1 MKVIGFCGLPGSG
14 KSSALIAVEDLGII
28 ITMGDV
34 IRKEAINKNIE
45 PNNENLGKIAKKL
58 RERGG
63 DAIVA
68 EKSVEM
74 IKNQT
79 NKVVFVDGIRSLS
92 EIEVFRKY
100 WKFPVIAIETSE
112 ELRYERIKKR
122 ARSDDSITLIEIMK
136 RDKRELGF
144 GIKEVI
150 NKADYKIMNDSS
162 EEELKKITR
171 EIVLEII
178 QNY

>member
-14 KSSALIAVEDLGII
+14 KSTALIAIEDLGII

-34 IRKEAINKNIE
+34 IRKEALNNNIE
-45 PNNENLGKIAKKL
+45 PNNENLGKIAKEL

-68 EKSVEM
+68 ERSVEM
-74 IKNQT
+74 IKNQK
-79 NKVVFVDGIRSLS
+79 NKVVFVDGIRSLF

-100 WKFPVIAIETSE
+100 WKFPVIAIESSDD
-112 ELRYERIKKR
+112 LRHKRIKKR
-122 ARSDDSITLIEIMK
+122 ARSDDSDTLIEIMK

-144 GIKEVI
+144 GLKEVI
-150 NKADYKIMNDSS
+150 NKANYKIMNDSS
-162 EEELKKITR
+162 KEELKKITR

>member
-14 KSSALIAVEDLGII
+14 KSTALIAIEDLGRV

-34 IRKEAINKNIE
+34 IRNEAINKHIE
-45 PNNENLGKIAKKL
+45 LNNENLGKIAKEL

-63 DAIVA
+63 NAIVA

-79 NKVVFVDGIRSLS
+79 NKVVFVDGVRSIS

-100 WKFPVIAIETSE
+100 WKFPVIAIETTD
-112 ELRYERIKKR
+112 ELRFKRIKER
-122 ARSDDSITLIEIMK
+122 ARSDDSKTLIEIMK
-136 RDKRELGF
+136 RDKRELEF
-144 GIKEVI
+144 GLKEVI
-150 NKADYKIMNDSS
+150 NKANYKIMNDTSI
-162 EEELKKITR
+162 EELKKITR

>member
-14 KSSALIAVEDLGII
+14 KSTALIAVEDLGTI

-45 PNNENLGKIAKKL
+45 PNNENLGIIAKEL

-74 IKNQT
+74 IKT
-79 NKVVFVDGIRSLS
+79 HKNKVVFVDGIRSLS
-92 EIEVFRKY
+92 EIDVFRKY
-100 WKFPVIAIETSE
+100 WKFPVVAIEISD
-112 ELRYERIKKR
+112 ELRHKRIKKR
-122 ARSDDSITLIEIMK
+122 ARSDDSKNLIEFMK

-144 GIKEVI
+144 GLKEVI
-150 NKADYKIMNDSS
+150 NKANYKIMNDSS
-162 EEELKKITR
+162 EEKLKKITR

>member
-14 KSSALIAVEDLGII
+14 KSTALIAIENLGKI

-45 PNNENLGKIAKKL
+45 PNNENLGKIAKEL

-68 EKSVEM
+68 KKSVEM

-79 NKVVFVDGIRSLS
+79 NKVIFVDGIRSLS
-92 EIEVFRKY
+92 EIEVFRRY
-100 WKFPVIAIETSE
+100 WKFPVIAIETSDD
-112 ELRYERIKKR
+112 LRYKRIRKR
-122 ARSDDSITLIEIMK
+122 ARSDDSKTFTEIMK

-144 GIKEVI
+144 GLKEVI
-150 NKADYKIMNDSS
+150 NKANYKIMNDSS

>member
-14 KSSALIAVEDLGII
+14 KSSALIAVEDLGKI

-34 IRKEAINKNIE
+34 IRKEAINRNIE
-45 PNNENLGKIAKKL
+45 PNNENLGKIAKEL

-92 EIEVFRKY
+92 EIEVFRRY
-100 WKFPVIAIETSE
+100 WKFPVIAIETSN
-112 ELRYERIKKR
+112 ELRHEWIKKR
-122 ARSDDSITLIEIMK
+122 ARSDDSKTLIEIMK

-144 GIKEVI
+144 GLKEVI
-150 NKADYKIMNDSS
+150 NKANYKIMNDSS
-162 EEELKKITR
+162 KEELKKITR

-178 QNY
+178 KNY

>member
-34 IRKEAINKNIE
+34 IRKEAINNNIE
-45 PNNENLGKIAKKL
+45 LNNENLGKIAKEL

-68 EKSVEM
+68 EKSVKA

-79 NKVVFVDGIRSLS
+79 NKIVFVDGIRSLS
-92 EIEVFRKY
+92 EIEVFRRY
-100 WKFPVIAIETSE
+100 WKFPVIAIETSND
-112 ELRYERIKKR
+112 LRHKRIKKR
-122 ARSDDSITLIEIMK
+122 ARSDDSDTLIEIMK

-144 GIKEVI
+144 GLKEVI
-150 NKADYKIMNDSS
+150 NKANYKITNDSS
-162 EEELKKITR
+162 KEELKKITR

>member
-14 KSSALIAVEDLGII
+14 KSTALIAVENLGII

-45 PNNENLGKIAKKL
+45 PNNENLGKIAKGL

-92 EIEVFRKY
+92 EIEVFRRY
-100 WKFPVIAIETSE
+100 WKFPVIAIETSN
-112 ELRYERIKKR
+112 ELRHEWIKKR
-122 ARSDDSITLIEIMK
+122 ARSDDSKTLIEIMK

-144 GIKEVI
+144 GLKEVI
-150 NKADYKIMNDSS
+150 NKANYKIMNESS
-162 EEELKKITR
+162 KEELKKITR

-178 QNY
+178 KNY

>member
-14 KSSALIAVEDLGII
+14 KSTALIAIEDLGII
-28 ITMGDV
+28 IAMGDV

-45 PNNENLGKIAKKL
+45 PNNENLGKIAKEL

-79 NKVVFVDGIRSLS
+79 NKVIFVDGIRSLS
-92 EIEVFRKY
+92 EIEVVRSY
-100 WKFPVIAIETSE
+100 WKFPVIAIETSDD
-112 ELRYERIKKR
+112 LRYKRIRKR
-122 ARSDDSITLIEIMK
+122 ARSDDSKTLIEITK

-144 GIKEVI
+144 GLKEVI
-150 NKADYKIMNDSS
+150 KKANCKIMNDSS

>member
-1 MKVIGFCGLPGSG
+1 MNVIGFCGLPGSG

-34 IRKEAINKNIE
+34 IRKEAIIKNIE
-45 PNNENLGKIAKKL
+45 PTNENLGNIAKEL

-100 WKFPVIAIETSE
+100 WKFPVIAIETRD

-122 ARSDDSITLIEIMK
+122 ARSDDSKTFIEIMK

-144 GIKEVI
+144 GLKEVI
-150 NKADYKIMNDSS
+150 NKANYKIMNDSS
-162 EEELKKITR
+162 NEELKKITR

-178 QNY
+178 QN

>member
-45 PNNENLGKIAKKL
+45 PNNENLGKIAKEL
-58 RERGG
+58 RE
-63 DAIVA
+63 
-68 EKSVEM
+68 
-74 IKNQT
+74 
-79 NKVVFVDGIRSLS
+79 
-92 EIEVFRKY
+92 
-100 WKFPVIAIETSE
+100 FPVIAIETSND
-112 ELRYERIKKR
+112 LRHKRIKKR
-122 ARSDDSITLIEIMK
+122 ARSDDSKTLIEIMK
-136 RDKRELGF
+136 RDERELGF
-144 GIKEVI
+144 GLKEVI
-150 NKADYKIMNDSS
+150 NKANYKIMNDSS
-162 EEELKKITR
+162 KEELKEITR

>member
-14 KSSALIAVEDLGII
+14 KSTALIAIEDLGII

-34 IRKEAINKNIE
+34 IRKEAINNNIE
-45 PNNENLGKIAKKL
+45 PNNENLGKIAKEL

-74 IKNQT
+74 IKNHT

-92 EIEVFRKY
+92 EIKIFRRY
-100 WKFPVIAIETSE
+100 WKFPVVAIETSDD
-112 ELRYERIKKR
+112 LRFKRIKKR
-122 ARSDDSITLIEIMK
+122 ARSDDSKTFIEIMK

-144 GIKEVI
+144 GLKKVIK
-150 NKADYKIMNDSS
+150 KANYKIMNDSS

-178 QNY
+178 KNY

>member
-45 PNNENLGKIAKKL
+45 PNNENLGKIAKEL

-79 NKVVFVDGIRSLS
+79 NKVIFVDGIRSLS
-92 EIEVFRKY
+92 EIEVFRRY
-100 WKFPVIAIETSE
+100 WKFPVIAIETSDY
-112 ELRYERIKKR
+112 LRYKRIKKR
-122 ARSDDSITLIEIMK
+122 ARSDDSKTLIEIMK

-144 GIKEVI
+144 GLKEVI
-150 NKADYKIMNDSS
+150 NKANYKIMNDSS
-162 EEELKKITR
+162 KEELKEITR

>member
-14 KSSALIAVEDLGII
+14 KSTALIAIEDLGTI

-45 PNNENLGKIAKKL
+45 PNNENLGKIAKEL

-79 NKVVFVDGIRSLS
+79 NNVVFVDGIRSLS
-92 EIEVFRKY
+92 EIEVFCKY
-100 WKFPVIAIETSE
+100 WKFPVIAIETSDD
-112 ELRYERIKKR
+112 LRYKRIKTR
-122 ARSDDSITLIEIMK
+122 ARSDDSKTLIEIMK

-144 GIKEVI
+144 GLKEVI
-150 NKADYKIMNDSS
+150 NKANYKIMNDSS